1 MDTRSTS
8 AVVAYCHPGKVSGE
22 FMECLISLRDYDG
35 DHDRLT
41 FPAAGMWRLGLKSSA
56 NISSARNKMCEVFL
70 DKSDAEWLW
79 MVDTDMTF
87 APDTLAR
94 LVEHADPERAPIVG
108 GLCFGE
114 EDGLLFATCYEL
126 AGTCEDDMQFIRYHT
141 WPENAMF
148 QVFATGAA
156 CLLIHRG
163 ALEKVRDYRH
173 VHSGTGQPTGQVG
186 FSPVFP
192 WFQER
197 EFNGGPMGE
206 DVTFCFRAGMAGLP
220 VYVHTGIT
228 LGHVKTRSLTVE
240 GYHAQRAMI
249 AQREYLAEAYRDE
262 EGS

>member
-1 MDTRSTS
+1 LDTSTS
-8 AVVAYCHPGKVSGE
+8 SVVVAYCHPGKVSGE
-22 FMECLISLRDYDG
+22 FHECMLNLRDYDSA
-35 DHDRLT
+35 HERLT
-41 FPAAGMWRLGLKSSA
+41 HPTAGNWRLALRSSA
-56 NISSARNKMCEVFL
+56 NISAARNLMCSTFL
-70 DKSDAEWLW
+70 DKSDADWLW

-94 LVEHADPERAPIVG
+94 LVEHADPVKAPIVG

-114 EDGLLFATCYEL
+114 EDGILFATCYEL
-126 AGTCEDDMQFIRYHT
+126 TGTCEEDMQFLRYHK

-148 QVFATGAA
+148 QVFATGGA
-156 CLLIHRG
+156 CLLIHRS
-163 ALEKVRDYRH
+163 ALEKVRDYTHADGR
-173 VHSGTGQPTGQVG
+173 VG

-206 DVTFCFRAGMAGLP
+206 DVTFCFRAGVAGLP

-228 LGHVKTRSLTVE
+228 LGHVKSRSLTVE

-249 AQREYLAEAYRDE
+249 AQREYLAEAYKDE